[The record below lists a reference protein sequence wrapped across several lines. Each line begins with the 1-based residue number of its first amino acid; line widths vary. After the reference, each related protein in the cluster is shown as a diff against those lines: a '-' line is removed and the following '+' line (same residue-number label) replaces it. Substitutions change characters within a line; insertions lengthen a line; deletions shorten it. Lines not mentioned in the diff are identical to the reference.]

1 MAILIDQFLQN
12 KFKEIQSRLPSN
24 INFFNEQ
31 NSFEVVLN
39 NINNSGIANTF
50 TNNNS
55 AISNYLY
62 STKKATNSEIQ
73 NIINETSAKYGI
85 DSSIIY
91 SVIKAES
98 NFDQFAI
105 SKAGAMGLMQLMPE
119 TAKQLN
125 ITNPFD
131 ASQNI
136 DGGVRY
142 LKGLLD
148 TYKSLSLALSA
159 YNAGPSAV
167 NKYNGIPPYEE
178 TKNYVSKILND
189 LQNNKKP

>member
-55 AISNYLY
+55 ATSNYLY

-98 NFDQFAI
+98 NFNQFAI

-148 TYKSLSLALSA
+148 TYKNLSLALSA

-178 TKNYVSKILND
+178 TKNYVSKILDD